1 MTALNSNSS
10 GHEQPLREEPM
21 LLEESTLREE
31 PTLRVE
37 SILSEDSLFS
47 EKPLLEKTSNF
58 DVVQVTIPLGQE
70 ATSENSGSKQTLL
83 TMLKNKRESKGLSLQ
98 NVEQHL
104 KFKAKWVELLEAG
117 EWSNLPKGASLR
129 GFIKNYSKL
138 LDVDA
143 DILYGALNIDLDVDR
158 HTIGRHTSI
167 RAIGE
172 QVSNR
177 SLNLKPIFWVMA
189 GLAVVGVLAALMIS
203 GGVFGADFWPES
215 FRSLTQ

>member
-10 GHEQPLREEPM
+10 DVEQPLREESIRPY
-21 LLEESTLREE
+21 ESSN
-31 PTLRVE
+31 P
-37 SILSEDSLFS
+37 
-47 EKPLLEKTSNF
+47 EKPLLEKPSKP
-58 DVVQVTIPLGQE
+58 DVVQETLPLGPE
-70 ATSENSGSKQTLL
+70 VKSESSVSKKDLL
-83 TMLKNKRESKGLSLQ
+83 IMLKNKRESKGLSLQ
-98 NVEQHL
+98 NVEQHI
-104 KFKAKWVELLEAG
+104 KFKSKWVELLEAG
-117 EWSNLPKGASLR
+117 DWSNLPKGASLR

-177 SLNLKPIFWVMA
+177 SLNLKPVFWVMA
-189 GLAVVGVLAALMIS
+189 GLAVVGALAALMIS

-215 FRSLTQ
+215 FRSLSQ

>member
-10 GHEQPLREEPM
+10 GHEQSLREEPM
-21 LLEESTLREE
+21 LREEPVLREE
-31 PTLRVE
+31 PMLRVE
-37 SILSEDSLFS
+37 SILSDDSLFS
-47 EKPLLEKTSNF
+47 EKPLLEKTSKA
-58 DVVQVTIPLGQE
+58 DVVQVTLPMGQE
-70 ATSENSGSKQTLL
+70 VASETSGSKQNLL
-83 TMLKNKRESKGLSLQ
+83 IMLKNKRESKGLSFQ

-117 EWSNLPKGASLR
+117 EWSHLPKGASLR

-138 LDVDA
+138 LDIDA

-167 RAIGE
+167 RAIGD
-172 QVSNR
+172 QISNR
-177 SLNLKPIFWVMA
+177 SLNLKPVFWVMA
-189 GLAVVGVLAALMIS
+189 GLAVVGALAALMIS
-203 GGVFGADFWPES
+203 GGVFSADFWPES